1 MADQLPLVVLGTY
14 PNWTGLSQLKTG
26 DRLTGIVNEVDFGN
40 DAVMASSS
48 TGAVAAQSMP
58 SGTVLANLGSG
69 ITGVTL
75 EALSVALGE
84 AMLLGELSDVD
95 TVGVAAG
102 DTLVYNGTTSRF
114 EARPL
119 EISTFTEEAAAG
131 YEFTGAFEDRLS
143 GQAGQNDFGTFVGYT
158 QAMVDADQWLRFGFS
173 QAAQTANDVAY
184 WTDPDPNADPTFDQ
198 TKGLFGGVHMPPG
211 VDNLFDFDFT
221 APSFSDAVT
230 GGSLNYTAADGSI
243 DFTDC
248 KVGDLA
254 LVRFDFNVIPQVSN
268 TTIEIAL
275 IWQTRDANG
284 NPTFTFPLT
293 GTPIFYGTG
302 TVGKTFLN
310 RPILSAYFASNEDV
324 NARALLAIKADNPV
338 QVAPLT
344 TLVII
349 NR

>member
-1 MADQLPLVVLGTY
+1 MADQLPLVVLGTA
-14 PNWTGLSQLKTG
+14 PNWTSLSQLKTG
-26 DRLTGIVNEVDFGN
+26 DRLAGIVNHVDFGA

-48 TGAVAAQSMP
+48 SGVVGPQSMP

-75 EALSVALGE
+75 EALSVALG
-84 AMLLGELSDVD
+84 ASTSLGELADVN
-95 TVGVAAG
+95 TMGATTG
-102 DTLVYNGTTSRF
+102 DTLIYNGTTSQF
-114 EARPL
+114 ETAPIDL
-119 EISTFTEEAAAG
+119 SSFSSDSTSG

-143 GQAGQNDFGTFVGYT
+143 GQAGQEDFGTFVGYT
-158 QAMVDADQWLRFGFS
+158 QAMVDDDQWLRFGFS
-173 QAAQTANDVAY
+173 QAAQTANDNAY
-184 WTDPDPNADPTFDQ
+184 WNDPDPNLDPTFDQ
-198 TKGLFGGVHMPPG
+198 TKGLFGGMHMPPG
-211 VDNLFDFDFT
+211 VDNLFDFDYSD
-221 APSFSDAVT
+221 PSYSSEVT
-230 GGSLNYTAADGSI
+230 GQSLNYTAADGSI
-243 DFTDC
+243 DFTGC

-284 NPTFTFPLT
+284 PTFTFPLT